1 MVGFAILTLPV
12 AALVCVIMHGNDMR
26 DIPTDRAAGIATP
39 STLLGPRGAL
49 AFYWFCH
56 LLPYLVCAKIVMT
69 GRVVLLLPY
78 LVLPLT
84 ARTLWKATAVYR
96 ASPENPPWR
105 GLERASG
112 GIHFLFGILYA
123 AALAWF
129 RLRA

>member
-1 MVGFAILTLPV
+1 
-12 AALVCVIMHGNDMR
+12 MR

-49 AFYWFCH
+49 ALYWFCH

-69 GRVVLLLPY
+69 GRAALLLPY
-78 LVLPLT
+78 LGLPLT

-96 ASPENPPWR
+96 ANPENPPWR

-129 RLRA
+129 RLRT